1 MRSLIATLA
10 LIAALSPLA
19 GCTTNAG
26 NNLAA
31 VQAMN
36 NPPNTCGPG
45 FRPNIGDCRGHP

>member
-1 MRSLIATLA
+1 MRSLITALAVLA
-10 LIAALSPLA
+10 LTGPLA
-19 GCTTNAG
+19 ACTGAG

-45 FRPNIGDCRGHP
+45 GRPNVEDCRGHP

>member
-1 MRSLIATLA
+1 MRMLLA
-10 LIAALSPLA
+10 AITVVAALSPLSA
-19 GCTTNAG
+19 CTGAG

-45 FRPNIGDCRGHP
+45 GRAKVEDCRGHP